1 MAYQK
6 NFPLAQGQREVL
18 GNYSVGLPNQQAAGS
33 AISGAQQVEAC
44 GQAAHVE
51 AVGSGWQWVYG
62 VVQRIKQGAGHG
74 AAQAHGSSI
83 GRGVGAAIERRW
95 PGLDDNR
102 TEIEVVPQA
111 QVGGLR
117 AFQIVFA
124 PKVDTGQQ
132 RGQREPAPAVP
143 TLGSTAHWSM
153 RAGSL

>member
-1 MAYQK
+1 M
-6 NFPLAQGQREVL
+6 
-18 GNYSVGLPNQQAAGS
+18 
-33 AISGAQQVEAC
+33 
-44 GQAAHVE
+44 
-51 AVGSGWQWVYG
+51 
-62 VVQRIKQGAGHG
+62 VQRIKQGAGHG

-143 TLGSTAHWSM
+143 TLGSTAHWSV
-153 RAGSL
+153 RAESLYGGGRGRVGPGIGSATLKTPGSRLCLGSGAGQA